1 MAGATIAE
9 YSKKAS
15 DRART
20 RGPAAARIRGL
31 PPSTVPGLYWV
42 GRSLCRRTVAPGPGD
57 LISGA
62 LEGISILD
70 LSQDI
75 AGAYACMLLGDM
87 GAEVIR
93 VEPPAGGPLR
103 SEPAFQFLCRGR
115 RSASIDV
122 ASAEGKEIVERLVSR
137 SDVMVT
143 TMLPREARRLGFDFG
158 KVSERNPRLVY
169 CSMSAFGDSGP
180 LADLPGDD
188 GVATAL
194 VGIYGDQGGSGQPP
208 IYLRLRVA
216 SYGAAFLAAMA
227 TCSALYA
234 REATGLGQRVD
245 TPLYAGGLA
254 MQAGQTVA
262 GPNVWLW
269 SKSITSQRGINP
281 AYQLYECQDGWLF
294 LACGNDVFWN
304 KLCIALGIEHLVE
317 DPRFENAPW
326 NVPVEHRDDLV
337 SIIGGIL
344 RERPRAHWLEF
355 LAEHDV
361 PTAPVMSREQFYEHP
376 QVAHTQALTEVDDP
390 ALGPT
395 RQMGMSVILHES
407 PGSVGGPAPPAGR
420 HTREVLYE
428 LGYGPEEVDR
438 LSGLGV
444 VRLTNGQ
451 GAA

>member
-1 MAGATIAE
+1 
-9 YSKKAS
+9 
-15 DRART
+15 
-20 RGPAAARIRGL
+20 
-31 PPSTVPGLYWV
+31 
-42 GRSLCRRTVAPGPGD
+42 
-57 LISGA
+57 
-62 LEGISILD
+62 
-70 LSQDI
+70 
-75 AGAYACMLLGDM
+75 
-87 GAEVIR
+87 
-93 VEPPAGGPLR
+93 
-103 SEPAFQFLCRGR
+103 
-115 RSASIDV
+115 
-122 ASAEGKEIVERLVSR
+122 
-137 SDVMVT
+137 
-143 TMLPREARRLGFDFG
+143 
-158 KVSERNPRLVY
+158 
-169 CSMSAFGDSGP
+169 
-180 LADLPGDD
+180 
-188 GVATAL
+188 
-194 VGIYGDQGGSGQPP
+194 
-208 IYLRLRVA
+208 
-216 SYGAAFLAAMA
+216 MA

-245 TPLYAGGLA
+245 TLCTPAA
-254 MQAGQTVA
+254 SRCRPVKRSPAPTS
-262 GPNVWLW
+262 WLW

-444 VRLTNGQ
+444 VRLTNGRGPHDRAAKPSSGGQ
-451 GAA
+451 GDRPGGVHRRGLLLDPAGRHGRRRRQGRIAGRGRVSGARGSFQAWNRGKRAMILNLASPEGRSILHRMVADADVVVENYRKGAAEKLGADYDTLRAVNPRIIYCSVTGYGLTGPYSSQPGFDPLLQAQSGAMTTQGGRAARPSSSGWQSRTMPVRCCRRSESRRRCYTEREPASGSVSRHRC